1 APGLDAFPAM
11 RYRFALLVRR
21 RLRLAIPLVLLALG
35 LSADASKPRLRLERI
50 DGSSFASDGT
60 VRLFASVVELEG
72 NIDDSRAPQ
81 AFVLKMD
88 GKSLG
93 HPDKAQPFQGAG
105 EPLDL
110 VVVIESS
117 SLYGPKKIVV
127 PPPAPPA
134 RTGKR
139 GKKSKTAASA
149 DDDDDDKA
157 ALLKGNKIA
166 RDVLKQV
173 VAVGDEPLDKVK
185 DAVRALFE
193 NLSPQVR
200 VLLIDYG
207 ADMTPH
213 SPFRPAAAL
222 DGELDDLSPD
232 GEAGDLAL
240 SHAVDAA
247 LVQLNKPRD
256 ATAVGGKTPRR
267 LIVVISD
274 GLNSQMDRKTFKML
288 GDAAAHARVPIHTI
302 AFSPTDERGPL
313 LNLGEVSKR
322 SNGTFRWAKSAD
334 DLRAQIDTLSDELNK
349 QYVLTYKV
357 DARSLE
363 GRTFQL
369 SCDELTSNAL
379 VYDSSGG
386 AFGYAPATRPLLPWW
401 LWAVAG
407 VLLFGGAAA
416 MVVARRPKKQMKF
429 SPYKNAVVSHQ
440 PSAVATGS
448 VQKPVQAAPVVRA
461 PVRGVLIVV
470 SGALAGRRVDVGAQP
485 ITIGKGA
492 ATLQIGDDPALST
505 RHAEL
510 ALRGGAFVVTDL
522 GSTNGTFVNSQRIAQ
537 PTRLADGDLL
547 RFGNTQ
553 MKFRTE

>member
-1 APGLDAFPAM
+1 M
-11 RYRFALLVRR
+11 RYRFALPVRR

-50 DGSSFASDGT
+50 DGSSFESDGT
-60 VRLFASVVELEG
+60 VRVFASVVELEG
-72 NIDDSRAPQ
+72 SIDDSRPTR

-88 GKSLG
+88 GKSVG
-93 HPDKAQPFQGAG
+93 HPDKAQQFQGAG
-105 EPLDL
+105 EALDL

-117 SLYGPKKIVV
+117 SLYGPKKIVIPPP
-127 PPPAPPA
+127 PPPALK
-134 RTGKR
+134 GKR
-139 GKKSKTAASA
+139 EKKG
-149 DDDDDDKA
+149 KA
-157 ALLKGNKIA
+157 AAGDKGAVQKGNKIA

-173 VAVGDEPLDKVK
+173 VAPGDEPLDKVK

-193 NLSPQVR
+193 GLSPRVR

-213 SPFRPAAAL
+213 SPFRPPSAL
-222 DGELDDLSPD
+222 DGEIDDLSPD

-240 SHAVDAA
+240 SRAVDAA
-247 LVQLNKPRD
+247 LVQLNKPRPD
-256 ATAVGGKTPRR
+256 GKTARR

-274 GLNSQMDRKTFKML
+274 GLNSQMDRKTFKTL

-322 SNGTFRWAKSAD
+322 SNGTFRWAKTAD
-334 DLRAQIDTLSDELNK
+334 DLRAQIDTLTDELNK
-349 QYVLTYKV
+349 QYVLTYKI

-369 SCDELTSNAL
+369 SCEELTSNAL

-386 AFGYAPATRPLLPWW
+386 AFGYVPATRPLLPWW
-401 LWAVAG
+401 LWALAG
-407 VLLFGGAAA
+407 VVVFGGAAA
-416 MVVARRPKKQMKF
+416 IIVARRPKKQMKF
-429 SPYKNAVVSHQ
+429 SPYKNAAVSHQ
-440 PSAVATGS
+440 SSVVSTGGS
-448 VQKPVQAAPVVRA
+448 QTQSKAQVTTPPVVRA
-461 PVRGVLIVV
+461 PTRGVLIVV
-470 SGALAGRRVDVGAQP
+470 SGELAGRRVDVGAQP
-485 ITIGKGA
+485 ITIGKGP
-492 ATLQIGDDPALST
+492 ATLQIADDPAVST

-537 PTRLADGDLL
+537 PTRLGDGDLL